1 MSMDRPTILKLLH
14 DQRSYFASGIT
25 KDPSFRLDQLKVL
38 RNAIRSCEDAILH
51 ALQQDLRKP
60 AFEAYGGDIAIVV
73 NEIDHAVRH
82 LRRWA
87 KPRRV
92 RTPLA
97 HLPARC
103 FVRSEPYGVALII
116 GPWNFPVQL
125 LLTPLVG
132 AMAAG
137 NCAVLKPSIAAP
149 HTSRVIAQVIA
160 EHFDPAYCSVV
171 EGGAE
176 SAQMLLEERFDT
188 VFFTGGPATGK
199 LVMAAAAKHL
209 TPVTLELGGKNPC
222 IVDADADLGVAARR
236 IVWGKFFNAGQSCVA
251 VDYLLVD
258 RRVKQELL
266 SRIISTVRSFY
277 GEDPSQ
283 SPDFARIVDELHF
296 DRLARLLAA
305 GEVLIGG
312 TTDRAARYI
321 APTVIDGI
329 TGSEPIMED
338 EIFGPLLPVI
348 EYGDLSEAVDFVNS
362 RPRPL
367 ALYVFSRDRTRQ
379 EQVLHLTSSGGACIN
394 DTVIHETI
402 TGLPFGGVGDSGL
415 GAYHGRA
422 SFDAFSHE
430 RSIVRNGFLVDI
442 LLRYPPYRDRLRW
455 LKKLF

>member
-348 EYGDLSEAVDFVNS
+348 EYGDLAEAIDFVNS
-362 RPRPL
+362 GRGL
-367 ALYVFSRDRTRQ
+367 LYVFSRDRARQ
-379 EQVLHLTSSGGACIN
+379 EEVLHRTSSGGACIN

-402 TGLPFGGVGDSGL
+402 TGLPFGGIGDSGL

-430 RSIVRNGFLVDI
+430 RSIVRNGFLLDN

-455 LKKLF
+455 LKKLL

>member
-1 MSMDRPTILKLLH
+1 MDRPAIQQLLKGH
-14 DQRSYFASGIT
+14 RSCFASGAT
-25 KDPSFRLDQLKVL
+25 KDLSFRIDRLGAL
-38 RNAIRSCEDAILH
+38 RKAVTSCEGAIIN

-60 AFEAYGGDIAIVV
+60 PFEAYGGDIAIVV

-82 LRRWA
+82 LRSWA

-149 HTSRVIAQVIA
+149 HASRVIAEIIA
-160 EHFDPAYCSVV
+160 EHFDPVYCSIV

-176 SAQMLLEERFDT
+176 TAQLLLEERFDT
-188 VFFTGGPATGK
+188 IFFTGGPATARH
-199 LVMAAAAKHL
+199 VMAAAAKHL

-222 IVDADADLGVAARR
+222 IVDADTDLDIAARR

-266 SRIISTVRSFY
+266 SRIITTIRSFY
-277 GEDPSQ
+277 GEDPAR
-283 SPDFARIVDELHF
+283 SPDFARIVNEQHF
-296 DRLARLLAA
+296 DRLARLLSP

-312 TTDRAARYI
+312 SADRAARYI

-329 TGSEPIMED
+329 TGTEPIMED

-348 EYGDLSEAVDFVNS
+348 EYGDLSEAVAFVNS

-367 ALYVFSRDRTRQ
+367 ALYLFSRDRARQ
-379 EQVLHLTSSGGACIN
+379 EEVLRLTSSGGACIN
-394 DTVIHETI
+394 DTVIHETV
-402 TGLPFGGVGDSGL
+402 TALPFGGVGDSGL

-430 RSIVRNGFLVDI
+430 RSIVRNGFLIDN

-455 LKKLF
+455 LKRLL